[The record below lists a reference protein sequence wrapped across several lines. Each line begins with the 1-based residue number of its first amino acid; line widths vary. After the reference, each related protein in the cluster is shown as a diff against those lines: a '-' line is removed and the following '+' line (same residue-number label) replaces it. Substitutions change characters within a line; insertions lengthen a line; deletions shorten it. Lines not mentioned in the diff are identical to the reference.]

1 MQIAAMLE
9 MVLKVALAGR
19 LPDRPEECHAAI
31 A

>member
-1 MQIAAMLE
+1 MHIAAMLE
-9 MVLKVALAGR
+9 IVLNVSLAGR